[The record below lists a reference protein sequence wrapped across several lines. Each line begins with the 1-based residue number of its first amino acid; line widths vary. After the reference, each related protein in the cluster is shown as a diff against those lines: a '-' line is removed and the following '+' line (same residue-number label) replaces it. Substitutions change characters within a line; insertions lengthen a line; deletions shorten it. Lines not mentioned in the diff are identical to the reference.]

1 MPLHRR
7 LRWLILGTL
16 IILAVASVLSRRAQA
31 QAAAAVY
38 LSPPETSEFPQ
49 LTAYLDV
56 RDAQGNFVSGLT
68 AAEVTILE
76 DGVQLPLTALQAQR
90 PGVQF
95 VLAIAPGA
103 ALEIR
108 DGQGHTRF
116 LHLVEGILGGAW
128 NEGEAGQDDFS
139 LLTSQGAILIH
150 KDNPAELSNL
160 LAAYQLPS
168 QDVPTLEVLAQALE
182 VAADPLPRPGMERAV
197 LFITPPQVADITA
210 GLQTLAA
217 RANQQNIHIYVWLV
231 SAADYFGLP
240 GANQLA
246 AFAAQTGGGYFAF
259 SGIEAVPDLE
269 TYLEPLRPAYRLV
282 YASRVAAAGTH
293 QVSAQ
298 VNLPEGLLESPAQ
311 SFEVN
316 LQPPVVA
323 LVAPP
328 VVIAR
333 SFSTT
338 PASGE
343 LSSTELTPIEQ
354 TLTLAVDF
362 PDGYPRQLVR
372 STLLV
377 DEIIIA
383 ENTSP
388 PFDSFRWDLRPY
400 TQDSLHTLRVEVVDS
415 LGLVGQSPEA
425 VVQVTVPAPEQGV
438 LIAFERQRLLVV
450 GLGVLIAGSVLA
462 LVLIV
467 GGRIR
472 PQLGGRGCK
481 PARSKN
487 ATGQRREKDPV
498 TQPVSI
504 PPADRLAGQTRAPFT
519 GWLERLPRRTQ
530 PAAPQPL
537 AFLTPLAEAGAPL
550 LPPPIPLGDEALTL
564 GQNPEQATL
573 LLADP
578 SVEGLH
584 AHLTPAEESFRLVDA
599 GSVAGT
605 WVNYSSIPPEGVIL
619 EHGDLVHLGRCGFR
633 FTLRAG
639 SPRRKPVVQPLEPP
653 V

>member
-1 MPLHRR
+1 MGA
-7 LRWLILGTL
+7 LIL
-16 IILAVASVLSRRAQA
+16 LAVASVLSRRAQA
-31 QAAAAVY
+31 QTAATAY
-38 LSPPETSEFPQ
+38 LSQPETNEFPQ

-56 RDAQGNFVSGLT
+56 SDTQGNFVSGLT

-76 DGVQLPLTALQAQR
+76 DGLQMPLTALQAQR

-95 VLAIAPGA
+95 VLAITPGA

-108 DGQGHTRF
+108 DSQGHTRF
-116 LHLVEGILGGAW
+116 LHLIEGMLGGTW
-128 NEGEAGQDDFS
+128 DEGEAGQDNFS

-168 QDVPTLEVLAQALE
+168 QDIPTLEVLAQALE

-217 RANQQNIHIYVWLV
+217 RANQQNIHIYIWLV
-231 SAADYFGLP
+231 ASTDYFGLP
-240 GANQLA
+240 GATQLA
-246 AFAAQTGGGYFAF
+246 ALTAQTGGAFFAF
-259 SGIEAVPDLE
+259 SGTETVPDLE

-293 QVSAQ
+293 QVAVQ
-298 VNLPEGLLESPAQ
+298 VSLPEGLLDSPAQ
-311 SFEVN
+311 SFEIN
-316 LQPPVVA
+316 LQPPKPT

-333 SFSTT
+333 SYSATA
-338 PASGE
+338 ASGE
-343 LSSTELTPIEQ
+343 QSSAELTPIEQ
-354 TLTLAVDF
+354 NLTLAVTF

-372 STLLV
+372 STLLI
-377 DEIIIA
+377 DEVVIA
-383 ENTSP
+383 ENTTP
-388 PFDSFRWDLRPY
+388 PFDTFRWDLRPY

-415 LGLVGQSPEA
+415 LGLVGQSPES

-472 PQLGGRGCK
+472 PQLGGRGRK
-481 PARSKN
+481 AARSKT
-487 ATGQRREKDPV
+487 AARQRREKDPV
-498 TQPVSI
+498 TQPVTIS
-504 PPADRLAGQTRAPFT
+504 PAGTLAGQSRTPFS

-550 LPPPIPLGDEALTL
+550 LPTPIPLDAEALSL
-564 GQNPEQATL
+564 GRDPEQATL

-605 WVNYSSIPPEGVIL
+605 WVNYSPIPPEGTIL

-639 SPRRKPVVQPLEPP
+639 THRRKPVVQPLEPP
-653 V
+653 A